1 MGMCIHELRYPHMPE
16 DGIQPPGAGVTAGHE
31 SPDIGGFVFVF
42 CFCFSPEELELLL
55 SETERTRE
63 GILKG

>member
-1 MGMCIHELRYPHMPE
+1 MPE